1 MDRHLIKAF
10 EAENIQLFIG
20 SGLSHGIYDSARKFC
35 RKLLEEK
42 ITTSGIERTLE
53 EILAEGSA
61 IPTTPIENT
70 YSLSDIAEFYEL
82 YDGSQALLEIVKKT
96 FGKKR
101 NSTETHNNLWKL
113 PGVRLI
119 YTTNYD
125 CLIEGALR
133 SPLIEPVVATRLSEL
148 KDIHPDKR
156 IVFKPHGC
164 AYKSTERAD
173 FVITRTDYLNYS
185 RRRILEELKT
195 LYDIF
200 TRTFLFLGYSL
211 EDHNIRQIITEANR
225 IEPNIRA
232 YAVLKDISVPEV
244 RYWEDRFNLKVIRMS
259 AEQFV
264 SNAIRLFPPD
274 TSEWARKITTR
285 INEKEKIANIGVDI
299 IRAEIVRSG
308 NEGLNII
315 IDSGTTCLFLIKSFL
330 RKIEEN
336 RIMHLTTEMKKEED
350 YSTALYGSATN
361 KCKEIFFD
369 ISNITIITNSAPAV
383 AAISEDIRALNQG
396 LQLFSTGGLLKLST
410 QALILEKKMSYK
422 DLEQFLEG
430 QAKKRRTISF
440 VGATAFD
447 RNNLKTKTLDE
458 VTAKQQF
465 ISHSNTAYIL
475 VDHSKPRNVTEDD
488 YTFSPID
495 TSRMIFI
502 TDQKKE
508 MEGFQ
513 EFTVID
519 SGHDVRQLFGK
530 VREE

>member
-244 RYWEDRFNLKVIRMS
+244 RYWEDRFNLS
-259 AEQFV
+259 DQ
-264 SNAIRLFPPD
+264 
-274 TSEWARKITTR
+274 
-285 INEKEKIANIGVDI
+285 
-299 IRAEIVRSG
+299 
-308 NEGLNII
+308 
-315 IDSGTTCLFLIKSFL
+315 
-330 RKIEEN
+330 
-336 RIMHLTTEMKKEED
+336 
-350 YSTALYGSATN
+350 
-361 KCKEIFFD
+361 
-369 ISNITIITNSAPAV
+369 
-383 AAISEDIRALNQG
+383 
-396 LQLFSTGGLLKLST
+396 
-410 QALILEKKMSYK
+410 
-422 DLEQFLEG
+422 
-430 QAKKRRTISF
+430 
-440 VGATAFD
+440 
-447 RNNLKTKTLDE
+447 DE
-458 VTAKQQF
+458 
-465 ISHSNTAYIL
+465 
-475 VDHSKPRNVTEDD
+475 R
-488 YTFSPID
+488 
-495 TSRMIFI
+495 
-502 TDQKKE
+502 
-508 MEGFQ
+508 
-513 EFTVID
+513 
-519 SGHDVRQLFGK
+519 
-530 VREE
+530 

>member
-1 MDRHLIKAF
+1 
-10 EAENIQLFIG
+10 
-20 SGLSHGIYDSARKFC
+20 
-35 RKLLEEK
+35 
-42 ITTSGIERTLE
+42 
-53 EILAEGSA
+53 
-61 IPTTPIENT
+61 
-70 YSLSDIAEFYEL
+70 
-82 YDGSQALLEIVKKT
+82 
-96 FGKKR
+96 
-101 NSTETHNNLWKL
+101 
-113 PGVRLI
+113 
-119 YTTNYD
+119 
-125 CLIEGALR
+125 
-133 SPLIEPVVATRLSEL
+133 
-148 KDIHPDKR
+148 
-156 IVFKPHGC
+156 
-164 AYKSTERAD
+164 
-173 FVITRTDYLNYS
+173 
-185 RRRILEELKT
+185 
-195 LYDIF
+195 
-200 TRTFLFLGYSL
+200 
-211 EDHNIRQIITEANR
+211 
-225 IEPNIRA
+225 
-232 YAVLKDISVPEV
+232 
-244 RYWEDRFNLKVIRMS
+244 MS

-422 DLEQFLEG
+422 HLEQFLEG